1 MVRPLGLL
9 SLALTLGSLTPALA
23 EDPLPRAAP
32 ESVGMSSERLARL
45 DMALE
50 REVRNGRMPGAVVAV
65 ARHGRLVHYQAY
77 GHADRGRGTAMPLDG
92 IFAIAS
98 MTKPFVGVALL
109 MLQEEGRLSL
119 SDPVEKYLPELANRR
134 VVVPGEGAEAGQGS
148 GQALGQAPVETVPA
162 RRSITLLDLSRH
174 TSGITYGGRGTT
186 AVHKMYPASSNWAG
200 ENLTGV
206 QFLQQVA
213 AATLL
218 YQPGTVWDYSLS
230 IDVLGLVVERVSGKP
245 LGAFLQDRL
254 FRPLGMT
261 DTGFVVPQENAPRI
275 ARALP
280 NDPDTGK
287 PQSVPDRA
295 AALKFECGGGCAA
308 STAGDYLRF
317 AQMLLDGGALN
328 GTRLLG
334 RKSVEAMTAD
344 QMTPGIENRIA
355 VTDPNGAGYG
365 FGVTVAVRPGVGVG
379 SGLIGSP
386 GDFYWNGAYGT
397 LWWADPKEGLAVVF
411 MTQTPGDQRREYR
424 RMVNN
429 LVYQAIVD

>member
-1 MVRPLGLL
+1 MLRSIGLL
-9 SLALTLGSLTPALA
+9 SLLLTLGAVAARA

-45 DMALE
+45 DAALQ
-50 REVRNGRMPGAVVAV
+50 REVEKGRMPGAVVAV
-65 ARHGRLVHYQAY
+65 ARRGKLVHFKAY
-77 GHADRGRGTAMPLDG
+77 GHADKARDTAMPLDG

-98 MTKPFVGVALL
+98 MTKPFVGTAIM

-134 VVVPGEGAEAGQGS
+134 VGVLGEGDPGQTAS
-148 GQALGQAPVETVPA
+148 VGQLSTVPA
-162 RRSITLLDLSRH
+162 QRSITLIDLARH

-186 AVHKMYPASSNWAG
+186 PVHKMYPASSNWAG
-200 ENLTGV
+200 ENLTGA
-206 QFLQQVA
+206 QFLEQLSKA
-213 AATLL
+213 ALL

-245 LGAFLQDRL
+245 LGAFLQERL
-254 FRPLGMT
+254 FRPLGMAG
-261 DTGFVVPQENAPRI
+261 TGFVVPQENAPRI

-295 AALKFECGGGCAA
+295 APLKFECGGGCAA

-344 QMTPGIENRIA
+344 QMTPGIDNRIA

-365 FGVTVAVRPGVGVG
+365 FGITVAVRPGVGVG

-424 RMVNN
+424 RLVNS